1 MNVII
6 VILIGYPLTNCQI
19 FLSYHQKAVDDAKL
33 NNSEFEDVVIDEVG
47 DVDDKIS
54 LSQFCDSE
62 TQTDCTCLSE
72 NILSSSSTADQATQ
86 VGEFP
91 SRPYQCYEVRKRSEI
106 RTELI
111 DKIRDLLDGYV
122 HGDSLAL
129 SCARY
134 CPVQKMVEYLKEKET
149 SEHQINCFAP

>member
-1 MNVII
+1 M
-6 VILIGYPLTNCQI
+6 
-19 FLSYHQKAVDDAKL
+19 
-33 NNSEFEDVVIDEVG
+33 VIDEVG

-54 LSQFCDSE
+54 LSQFYDSE

-72 NILSSSSTADQATQ
+72 NILSSSSTADQATH
-86 VGEFP
+86 VREFP

-129 SCARY
+129 SDLAQDI
-134 CPVQKMVEYLKEKET
+134 VQSKKWSSTFGVPERKGNLRTPDKLLCSIIKEYKE
-149 SEHQINCFAP
+149 

>member
-1 MNVII
+1 MWLLMKLEMLTIKYPCPSFVIQR
-6 VILIGYPLTNCQI
+6 LRLTAHVFLKTSYRLHLLQI
-19 FLSYHQKAVDDAKL
+19 RQLKL
-33 NNSEFEDVVIDEVG
+33 E
-47 DVDDKIS
+47 
-54 LSQFCDSE
+54 
-62 TQTDCTCLSE
+62 
-72 NILSSSSTADQATQ
+72 SSHPDH
-86 VGEFP
+86 
-91 SRPYQCYEVRKRSEI
+91 QCYEIRKRSEI